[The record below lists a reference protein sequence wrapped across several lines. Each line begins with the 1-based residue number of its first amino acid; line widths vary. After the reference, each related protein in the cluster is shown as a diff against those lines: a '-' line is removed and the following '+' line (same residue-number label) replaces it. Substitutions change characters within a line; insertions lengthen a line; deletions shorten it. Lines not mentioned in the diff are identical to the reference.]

1 MVEWSIVV
9 SLIVTGLILVVI
21 EIFFVPGTTFV
32 GLLGFLCLVIGVAL
46 SFRYFGGLI
55 GWSVAAGSTAITGFV
70 LYQSFRTNIWSRF
83 SLKSTLTGGVHDG
96 VTDQAPH
103 PNGWSH
109 QIFEPKPFQRFPG
122 SFVIEHRLMQ
132 SQIASPLQK
141 QTGHS
146 RASFCWCDNPKQRG
160 PKTLKK

>member
-1 MVEWSIVV
+1 MTMVEWSIVV

-83 SLKSTLTGGVHDG
+83 SLKSTLSGGVHDG
-96 VTDQAPH
+96 VNDQVTMGTEGVALSALRPSGKAEMNGNTYEVRTQGKYVETGTRIRIVQINSNQIIVE
-103 PNGWSH
+103 PN
-109 QIFEPKPFQRFPG
+109 E
-122 SFVIEHRLMQ
+122 
-132 SQIASPLQK
+132 
-141 QTGHS
+141 
-146 RASFCWCDNPKQRG
+146 
-160 PKTLKK
+160 